1 MLESWNTSA
10 TRSSR
15 SPGMLSCP
23 SVASD
28 IPAVRIYSTV
38 NSLDGQL
45 HAALEEVADDIETAL
60 GDGPVEVRSGK
71 ARLQELAVKFETDH
85 PRLANILGEL
95 TDTLSKMGI

>member
-1 MLESWNTSA
+1 MHRKNLRETLKKLRLE
-10 TRSSR
+10 
-15 SPGMLSCP
+15 L
-23 SVASD
+23 D
-28 IPAVRIYSTV
+28 STV

-85 PRLANILGEL
+85 PRLANIPDEL

>member
-60 GDGPVEVRSGK
+60 GDEPVEVRSGK
-71 ARLQELAVKFETDH
+71 RGYRSWPPSLRRTIRVSPIFSV
-85 PRLANILGEL
+85 N
-95 TDTLSKMGI
+95 

>member
-1 MLESWNTSA
+1 MHRKNLRETLKKLRLE
-10 TRSSR
+10 
-15 SPGMLSCP
+15 L
-23 SVASD
+23 D
-28 IPAVRIYSTV
+28 STV

-60 GDGPVEVRSGK
+60 GDEPVEVRSGK
-71 ARLQELAVKFETDH
+71 ARLQEMAVKFETDH